1 MPQTTTELIT
11 PEEVLRQRELEE
23 NEPTNLFAGL
33 PVLTPAKNRMIL
45 LYLSGSMTKKKIAET
60 IGVHENTVSS
70 WLMDEEVQDVIQEL
84 QKREFAYIDSQLK
97 TLRHKAASTMNDL
110 MDSPMDNV
118 RFQAA
123 KDVLD
128 RAGHKA
134 IQQIKVDKK
143 VTTIEEQLKSVQNF
157 RFEEGEIVDVSDVVS
172 IIKGEYE

>member
-1 MPQTTTELIT
+1 MPTTNELLT

-33 PVLTPAKNRMIL
+33 PCLTPAKNRMVL

-60 IGVHENTVSS
+60 IGVHENTVSC
-70 WLMDEEVQDVIQEL
+70 WLLDEEVQTVIGEL

-97 TLRHKAASTMNDL
+97 AMRHKAAATMNDL

-134 IQQIKVDKK
+134 VQQIKVDKK
-143 VTTIEEQLKSVQNF
+143 VTTIEEQLKSIQDF
-157 RFEEGEIVDVSDVVS
+157 RFEEGDVVDVSDVVS
-172 IIKGEYE
+172 VIKGEYE

>member
-1 MPQTTTELIT
+1 MPQTTNLID
-11 PEEVLRQRELEE
+11 PEEVLRQREMEE

-33 PVLTPAKNRMIL
+33 PVLTPAKNRMVL
-45 LYLSGSMTKKKIAET
+45 LYLSGSLTKKKIAET
-60 IGVHENTVSS
+60 IGVHEATVST
-70 WLMDEEVQDVIQEL
+70 WLMDEEVQAVIAEL

-97 TLRHKAASTMNDL
+97 VMRHKAAATMNDL

-134 IQQIKVDKK
+134 VQQIKVDKK
-143 VTTIEEQLKSVQNF
+143 VTTIEEQLKNIQSF
-157 RFEEGEIVDVSDVVS
+157 RFDEAEVVDVDDVVS
-172 IIKGEYE
+172 LVKGEYE